1 MAFATIRECH
11 TKIYLMVVDSM
22 SDSELIAEVLKDW
35 YDNAIHFYSKKMSAK
50 ASKYRRAVM
59 TYNRNRPIF
68 FEKIEYISHRN
79 NRFVV
84 VPYSIS
90 RSDFKKRGLAF
101 ISYSTAF
108 YRGRNILMQI
118 AHDVSNPHEY
128 HITLFCH
135 HCIKRYC
142 ERFLNRPIEANDN
155 LYIELLKRNSVL
167 FSTEVTTPKAEKALY
182 AVSDDG
188 IFIGE
193 KVNSQGILIKTY
205 ISPTDYFENQEELAD
220 SVLGRIIE
228 YKQANY
234 VLDYTGLAG

>member
-1 MAFATIRECH
+1 MT
-11 TKIYLMVVDSM
+11 
-22 SDSELIAEVLKDW
+22 SD
-35 YDNAIHFYSKKMSAK
+35 
-50 ASKYRRAVM
+50 
-59 TYNRNRPIF
+59 RNRPIF

-84 VPYSIS
+84 VPYSIN

-101 ISYSTAF
+101 ISYSTVF
-108 YRGRNILMQI
+108 YRGSNKLLQI
-118 AHDVSNPHEY
+118 AHDVSNPHKY

-142 ERFLNRPIEANDN
+142 ERFLKRPMEINDN

-167 FSTEVTTPKAEKALY
+167 FSTEVRTPKAGKALY

-205 ISPTDYFENQEELAD
+205 ISRAEYFENQEQFAD
-220 SVLGRIIE
+220 SVLRRIIE

-234 VLDYTGLAG
+234 VLDYTRLAG